1 MLWRDSDEGTKK
13 MWIYSLLV
21 AASILAICMVPLH
34 ARAQG
39 PLRAGA
45 ATTNISP
52 WLGLSINGNM
62 TDVKTAQVHDELH
75 ARALVLDDGKSRL
88 AIVVCDSCMIPRE
101 VVADAKRRILA
112 RSKLEPGRVLISA
125 THAHSC
131 PTAGPV
137 FQSSPDENYTQF
149 LAVRIADAV
158 AQAINNLA
166 PAQVGWGRG
175 KDDRQVFNR
184 RWKMKPGTI
193 PPDPFGR
200 TTDTVQMNPPLG
212 GGNLVE
218 PAGTIDPD
226 VWVLAVR
233 SPDGRPLALLANY
246 SLPYV
251 GGLGPGHASADY
263 FGAFAD
269 RVQ

>member
-1 MLWRDSDEGTKK
+1 MPGHDGDAATKK
-13 MWIYSLLV
+13 TVRLLLLV
-21 AASILAICMVPLH
+21 AVSTVAICLAPLH

-45 ATTNISP
+45 AATNISP

-62 TDVKTAQVHDELH
+62 ADVKTAQVHDELH
-75 ARALVLDDGKSRL
+75 ARALVLDDGSSRL

-137 FQSSPDENYTQF
+137 FQSEPDGHYTRF

-158 AQAINNLA
+158 AQAINHLA
-166 PAQVGWGRG
+166 PAQVGWG
-175 KDDRQVFNR
+175 
-184 RWKMKPGTI
+184 
-193 PPDPFGR
+193 
-200 TTDTVQMNPPLG
+200 
-212 GGNLVE
+212 
-218 PAGTIDPD
+218 A
-226 VWVLAVR
+226 
-233 SPDGRPLALLANY
+233 
-246 SLPYV
+246 
-251 GGLGPGHASADY
+251 
-263 FGAFAD
+263 
-269 RVQ
+269 